1 MLYNSD
7 KGSMVRKNFT
17 RNERIF
23 WMCMAHHARCDGALP
38 TCVRCCKL
46 GRFCD
51 YRAPILRV
59 QGRKGASLHG
69 QLQPMYSIEALDTN
83 TPDPFNTLPV
93 EMSFKSRKLLHYFQH
108 LRVDFETY
116 PEGMETGCLSALAH
130 NPAALRDTLLVA
142 GMHYIIRTGDVKTY
156 GSTFLFH
163 KIEIIRQINECL
175 VNQHKEQFIDVTR
188 RIATMCLVESTLG
201 NHVTAE
207 THFQG
212 LVSLLCTYQPA
223 NTILGTQVPV
233 NEEQTYRTC
242 NIIHAVRSR
251 MAESARV
258 MQMMEMPEPA
268 NLEEYVTTLHAWF
281 SQASIE
287 TTTLQVLLTAISMLP
302 SFFTQVPS
310 VTAFCHVES
319 LPFIDC
325 LRSFT
330 ALVSSFDS
338 GPGPAASRWQWLEDP
353 VSKLL
358 VTLTNSNAASQ
369 LGDIGN
375 EAGGC
380 SLGSK
385 GLMSSWCGV
394 AITSELYLTAVL
406 GLWNAG
412 KPIERRLLRII
423 FRILVRDLA
432 KQPKKWSTTAG
443 SSDLWLWKHFVGAYS
458 LAWHQSHEHDE
469 TLREAEEFF
478 DRSIRIWSE
487 SHNIRQW
494 EYARRRLLK
503 ITWPQ
508 DQPQTLARTVWAKA
522 VGKPQRVSKPKVRT
536 GCITC
541 KTRHVKCDERKPT
554 CQRCTTAEITCQ
566 GYSDMISHPK
576 PKFTTAR
583 ISTTLVPLR
592 PKPETL
598 I

>member
-23 WMCMAHHARCDGALP
+23 WMCTAHHARCDGALP

-156 GSTFLFH
+156 DSTFLFH

-212 LVSLLCTYQPA
+212 LVSLLCNYQPA

-358 VTLTNSNAASQ
+358 VTLTNFNAASQ

-443 SSDLWLWKHFVGAYS
+443 SSDLWLWKHFV
-458 LAWHQSHEHDE
+458 
-469 TLREAEEFF
+469 AEEFF

-541 KTRHVKCDERKPT
+541 KTRHVKCDEPKVHNG
-554 CQRCTTAEITCQ
+554 QNLNYSGAIT
-566 GYSDMISHPK
+566 S
-576 PKFTTAR
+576 
-583 ISTTLVPLR
+583 
-592 PKPETL
+592 
-598 I
+598 

>member
-7 KGSMVRKNFT
+7 KGSIVRKNFT

-23 WMCMAHHARCDGALP
+23 WMCTAHHARCDGALP

-116 PEGMETGCLSALAH
+116 PKGMERGCLSALAH

-163 KIEIIRQINECL
+163 KIEIIRQINEYL

-201 NHVTAE
+201 NHITAE

-212 LVSLLCTYQPA
+212 LV
-223 NTILGTQVPV
+223 PV
-233 NEEQTYRTC
+233 NEEQTYRYLILTC

-251 MAESARV
+251 MAESTRV

-358 VTLTNSNAASQ
+358 VTLTNSNAASR

-412 KPIERRLLRII
+412 KPIERRFLRII

-469 TLREAEEFF
+469 TLHEAEEFF

-494 EYARRRLLK
+494 KYARCRLLK

-541 KTRHVKCDERKPT
+541 KTRHVKCDEPKVHNG
-554 CQRCTTAEITCQ
+554 QNLNYSGAIT
-566 GYSDMISHPK
+566 S
-576 PKFTTAR
+576 
-583 ISTTLVPLR
+583 
-592 PKPETL
+592 
-598 I
+598 